1 MYLFMDMECSNCFG
15 RIGKICEFGYVKTDE
30 SLKVIFS
37 DDIPMAPGK
46 RNDRSAR
53 FDMTIYKRDP
63 EFQWAYEPSFYF
75 EQPEFPYFYDKIKN
89 LINSSTMIFGYA
101 VMNDVGYLANAF
113 NRYKL
118 EPINYK
124 VCDLQHIINQMVAAD
139 SGKSV
144 GLKAA
149 FLTFFDKS
157 ELVNLN
163 PHLSRDDAMM
173 TMLVLKGILEKLNV
187 TVDEL
192 IEMYPDSIIDSRDYD
207 KVLERRAARKVWRD
221 MCDEYRWDVLDGKL
235 DGNLCVMSSMINGE
249 TSLIYKAIDYVKE
262 HELIPC
268 TMMNK
273 ANYIICVSE
282 GEKEQLL
289 TKFETPY
296 EGEFIIINK

>member
-1 MYLFMDMECSNCFG
+1 MDMECSNCFE

-30 SLKVIFS
+30 SLNVIFS

-46 RNDRSAR
+46 RNDRNVR
-53 FDMTIYKRDP
+53 FDTTIYKRDP

-75 EQPEFPYFYDKIKN
+75 EQPEFPYFYDKIKH

-118 EPINYK
+118 THIDYK
-124 VCDLQHIINQMVAAD
+124 VCDLQHIINQLFGGS
-139 SGKSV
+139 SGKSI

-149 FLTFFDKS
+149 FLQFYDKS
-157 ELVNLN
+157 EMVHLN
-163 PHLSRDDAMM
+163 PHLSRDDAYM
-173 TMLVLKGILEKLNV
+173 TMMVLKGILDKLNV

-192 IEMYPDSIIDSRDYD
+192 IEMYPDSMIDSKEYD
-207 KVLERRAARKVWRD
+207 KVLERRAARKAWRS
-221 MCDEYRWDVLDGKL
+221 MCDEYRDDVLEGKYDGKL
-235 DGNLCVMSSMINGE
+235 CMISSLINGE
-249 TSLIYKAIDYVKE
+249 THLIYKAIDYVKE

-268 TMMNK
+268 TK
-273 ANYIICVSE
+273 KDFANYIICVSE
-282 GEKEQLL
+282 GEMEQIK
-289 TKFETPY
+289 TSFEPPF